1 MVEVVIVSR
10 KPLQSPVPAQVLK
23 AHCESFSQAA
33 LKFPHER
40 MVKAVLPKQSAPFLH
55 CLLSEQVSPSSREP
69 AAAVMGAWPEGWLPA
84 VPVIME
90 GEASVDDG
98 EAVVVVRA
106 EEEDWARKPLQRPLL
121 AQVLK
126 AHCESS
132 VQAALK
138 FPQARIVSEVVP

>member
-1 MVEVVIVSR
+1 
-10 KPLQSPVPAQVLK
+10 
-23 AHCESFSQAA
+23 
-33 LKFPHER
+33 
-40 MVKAVLPKQSAPFLH
+40 
-55 CLLSEQVSPSSREP
+55 
-69 AAAVMGAWPEGWLPA
+69 MGAWPEGWLPA

-106 EEEDWARKPLQRPLL
+106 EEEEDDRARKPLQRPLL

-138 FPQARIVSEVVP
+138 FPQARIVSEVWP